1 MERNYYNKKADAK
14 DSFSN
19 YENSLMEVR
28 KMIRKIIKEES
39 GDVSQKISV
48 RKQLINFVEENFDVI
63 KKNIKESEI
72 NHIENMVF
80 IENDKEENDS
90 EIENATYRFNVKFKK
105 TKTAR
110 ELIDLINDSFSYIDS
125 KLYDT
130 DDWRGEDPT
139 NLFKF
144 IKKLNK

>member
-1 MERNYYNKKADAK
+1 MERNYYKTKSDAK

-39 GDVSQKISV
+39 EGAGQKISV

-72 NHIENMVF
+72 NHIENKDFVDD
-80 IENDKEENDS
+80 DKEENDS
-90 EIENATYRFNVKFKK
+90 EIEDAIYRFNVKFKK
-105 TKTAR
+105 IKTAR

-144 IKKLNK
+144 IKKLKK